1 MLRTRTISAIAAL
14 LDGPNTEDADMITW
28 QGIKYTYRYLKHW
41 KAPQPIPLVLISGA
55 FQGMYAMPRIEHL
68 LRPLGD
74 MIMTDLPGSGSADNL
89 SSDYGF
95 DFLADCLNH
104 LLDELGIP
112 RINLVGVSYGGS
124 IAYEFAHRWP
134 SRINRLAL
142 VGAATS
148 LPADLLARRE
158 TSTRI
163 LQQGQLGSFADHIIE
178 ATMCLSPDI
187 VIRNRETTRT
197 LVKKILSESTPRE
210 AARYLDV
217 QNRVLAR
224 AREPEDGVF
233 DRPALVF
240 TGEHDTLTPPS
251 FVRDLAATI
260 PGARYTS
267 FKEADHLVPMERPE
281 EMADLLTRFFT
292 DQCLD
297 NLPYCYPIETPTPR
311 RGLVIPA
318 QDSGVALVS
327 V

>member
-1 MLRTRTISAIAAL
+1 V
-14 LDGPNTEDADMITW
+14 
-28 QGIKYTYRYLKHW
+28 
-41 KAPQPIPLVLISGA
+41 PLVLIHGA

-74 MIMTDLPGSGSADNL
+74 MIMDDLPGSGAADDL

-95 DFLADCLNH
+95 DFLADCLKH
-104 LLDELGIP
+104 LLDELDIP
-112 RINLVGVSYGGS
+112 RVNLVGVSYGGS
-124 IAYEFAHRWP
+124 IGYEFAHRYP

-148 LPADLLARRE
+148 FPAELLAGRE

-163 LQQGQLGSFADHIIE
+163 LEQGQLGRFVDDIVE

-197 LVKKILSESTPRE
+197 LMEKILAESTPWE
-210 AARYLDV
+210 AARYLEV

-224 AREPEDGVF
+224 PREPEDCVF
-233 DRPALVF
+233 DRPTLVF
-240 TGEHDTLTPPS
+240 TGEHDVLTPPA

-260 PGARYTS
+260 PGALYTS

-297 NLPYCYPIETPTPR
+297 DLPYCYPIETPCLIETLSTVP
-311 RGLVIPA
+311 
-318 QDSGVALVS
+318 
-327 V
+327 